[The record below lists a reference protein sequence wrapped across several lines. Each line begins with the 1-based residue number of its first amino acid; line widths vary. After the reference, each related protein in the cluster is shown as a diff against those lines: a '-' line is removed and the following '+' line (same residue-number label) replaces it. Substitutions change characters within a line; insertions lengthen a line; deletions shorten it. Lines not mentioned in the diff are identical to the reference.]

1 MASKAQVRR
10 SSFAR
15 LGAPLVFERKSCFSS
30 AAIEDRRM
38 HYRHLYYFVRIVE
51 AGSFSQA
58 ARTIHVAQPALSQQ
72 IAELEAS
79 LGVPLLGR
87 SARGVKP
94 TAAGQKLYDEA
105 SSILRKYENLAGLVR
120 SSSGTVEGQV
130 GLGMPAS
137 LSTTLVGPF
146 IEACKAEHPKIT
158 LKFIDGDSEFLR
170 EEVEKGRL
178 DLALAYEDEFFPVV
192 LRLPLFRQNHFLIS
206 SKRSAPVAAATISLK
221 DVAKIPLVLPARLN
235 ARREVINRTFAE
247 AGLSLNLA
255 AEAVTVA
262 SEFSAVRSGA
272 GSTIFNLGDMSG
284 FSLHDFAEPVLIEPA
299 FYLTC
304 CVIWLNES
312 PLTLAAERVK
322 ALLIAFLKD
331 HVQGTNRPGALWLD

>member
-1 MASKAQVRR
+1 MQ
-10 SSFAR
+10 
-15 LGAPLVFERKSCFSS
+15 
-30 AAIEDRRM
+30 
-38 HYRHLYYFVRIVE
+38 YRHLYYFVRIVE

-72 IAELEAS
+72 IAELEAA
-79 LGVPLLGR
+79 LGVSLLQR
-87 SARGVKP
+87 SARGVRP
-94 TAAGQKLYDEA
+94 TAAGQKFYDEA
-105 SSILRKYENLAGLVR
+105 SSILRKYENLPGLVR
-120 SSSGTVEGQV
+120 SSSGDVEGRV

-146 IEACKAEHPKIT
+146 IERCRADHPKVT

-170 EEVEKGRL
+170 EEVEKSRL

-192 LRLPLFRQNHFLIS
+192 LRQPLFRQNHYLIS
-206 SKRSAPVAAATISLK
+206 SKQSAPAVSGTVSLEQ
-221 DVAKIPLVLPARLN
+221 VAKIPLVLPGPLN
-235 ARREVINRTFAE
+235 ARRVVIDRTFAE
-247 AGLSLNLA
+247 AGLSLNVA
-255 AEAVTVA
+255 AEAVTVS

-284 FSLHDFAEPVLIEPA
+284 FSLDDFAEPVLIQPT

-304 CVIWLNES
+304 CLIWSNEF

-322 ALLIAFLKD
+322 TLLIDFLKD
-331 HVQGTNRPGALWLD
+331 HIRGSNRPGASWLD

>member
-1 MASKAQVRR
+1 MVT
-10 SSFAR
+10 
-15 LGAPLVFERKSCFSS
+15 S
-30 AAIEDRRM
+30 ANVVPIEVGRM
-38 HYRHLYYFVRIVE
+38 QYRQLYYFVKIVE

-79 LGVPLLGR
+79 LGVPLLQR

-94 TAAGQKLYDEA
+94 TAAGQKFYDEA
-105 SSILRKYENLAGLVR
+105 SSILRKYENLSGLVR
-120 SSSGTVEGQV
+120 SSTGDIEGKV

-146 IEACKAEHPKIT
+146 IEACRAEHPKVT
-158 LKFIDGDSEFLR
+158 LRFIDGDSEFLR

-192 LRLPLFRQNHFLIS
+192 LRQPLFRQNHYLVS
-206 SKRSAPVAAATISLK
+206 SRRAAPATGPTVTLA
-221 DVAKIPLVLPARLN
+221 DVAKIPLVLPGALN
-235 ARREVINRTFAE
+235 ARRIVIDRTFAE

-262 SEFSAVRSGA
+262 RGLSAVAS
-272 GSTIFNLGDMSG
+272 
-284 FSLHDFAEPVLIEPA
+284 
-299 FYLTC
+299 
-304 CVIWLNES
+304 
-312 PLTLAAERVK
+312 
-322 ALLIAFLKD
+322 
-331 HVQGTNRPGALWLD
+331 

>member
-1 MASKAQVRR
+1 MQ
-10 SSFAR
+10 
-15 LGAPLVFERKSCFSS
+15 
-30 AAIEDRRM
+30 
-38 HYRHLYYFVRIVE
+38 YRHLYYFLRIVE

-79 LGVPLLGR
+79 LGVPLLQR

-94 TAAGQKLYDEA
+94 TAAGQKFYDEA
-105 SSILRKYENLAGLVR
+105 ASILRRYENLSGLVR
-120 SSSGTVEGQV
+120 SSSGDVEGRV

-146 IEACKAEHPKIT
+146 IETCRADYPKVT
-158 LKFIDGDSEFLR
+158 LRFIDGDSEFLR

-192 LRLPLFRQNHFLIS
+192 LRQPLFQQSHYLIS
-206 SKRSAPVAAATISLK
+206 SRRSAPAAAATISLK
-221 DVAKIPLVLPARLN
+221 DVAKIPLVLPGRLN
-235 ARREVINRTFAE
+235 ARREVIDRTFAE
-247 AGLSLNLA
+247 AGLSLNVA
-255 AEAVTVA
+255 AEAVTVS

-284 FSLHDFAEPVLIEPA
+284 FSLDDFAEPILIEPT

-304 CVIWLNES
+304 SVIWSNES

-322 ALLIAFLKD
+322 ALLIDFMRD
-331 HVQGTNRPGALWLD
+331 HVHSTNRPGALWLD

>member
-1 MASKAQVRR
+1 
-10 SSFAR
+10 
-15 LGAPLVFERKSCFSS
+15 
-30 AAIEDRRM
+30 M

-79 LGVPLLGR
+79 LGVPLLQR

-94 TAAGQKLYDEA
+94 TAAGQKFYDEA
-105 SSILRKYENLAGLVR
+105 SSILRKYENLPGLVR
-120 SSSGTVEGQV
+120 SNSGKVEGQV
-130 GLGMPAS
+130 SLGMPAS

-146 IEACKAEHPKIT
+146 IETCKADYPRVT

-170 EEVEKGRL
+170 EEVEKSRL

-192 LRLPLFRQNHFLIS
+192 HRQPLFRQNHYLIS
-206 SKRSAPVAAATISLK
+206 SKRSARRKTATISLK
-221 DVAKIPLVLPARLN
+221 DLAQIPLVLPGLLN
-235 ARREVINRTFAE
+235 ARRVVIDRTFAE

-255 AEAVTVA
+255 VEAVTVS
-262 SEFSAVRSGA
+262 SELSAVRSGA
-272 GSTIFNLGDMSG
+272 GSTILNLGDMSG
-284 FSLHDFAEPVLIEPA
+284 FSLDDFAEPVLIEPT

-304 CVIWLNES
+304 CLIWSIEDT
-312 PLTLAAERVK
+312 LTLAAERVK
-322 ALLIAFLKD
+322 MLLVEFLKN
-331 HVQGTNRPGALWLD
+331 HIYETKRPGALWLA